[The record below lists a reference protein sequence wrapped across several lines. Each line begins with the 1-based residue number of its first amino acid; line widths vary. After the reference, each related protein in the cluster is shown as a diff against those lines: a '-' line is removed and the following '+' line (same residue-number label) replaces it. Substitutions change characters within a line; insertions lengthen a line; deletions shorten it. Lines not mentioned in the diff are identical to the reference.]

1 MAKIVGE
8 IVAVDWDSND
18 EPTDICLQ
26 TASERYRV
34 EHGESFQ
41 ELLAYVGCEVEV
53 NGYVDESEDG
63 EPVLAVRDFEV
74 LDTFDEEKEEDAEE
88 SGALQD
94 DEIGEGMDAE
104 EELSKDEDW

>member
-18 EPTDICLQ
+18 EPTDVCLQ
-26 TASERYRV
+26 TESERYHV
-34 EHGESFQ
+34 ERGESFQ

-53 NGYVDESEDG
+53 NGYVDENEDG

-74 LDTFDEEKEEDAEE
+74 LDTFEEEKEDAEE
-88 SGALQD
+88 PDDLQG
-94 DEIGEGMDAE
+94 DEIGESMDAE

>member
-8 IVAVDWDSND
+8 IVAVDWDGND
-18 EPTDICLQ
+18 EPTDVCLQ
-26 TASERYRV
+26 TETERYHV

-53 NGYVDESEDG
+53 NGLLDENENG

-74 LDTFDEEKEEDAEE
+74 LDTFDEEKEDAEE
-88 SGALQD
+88 SDDLQE
-94 DEIGEGMDAE
+94 DEVGESMDVE